1 MSEKLKSRT
10 RSIKLI
16 LHLDDRRTR
25 LQSDQVVILG
35 FNIGNVQLVV
45 IEIPFKQ

>member
-1 MSEKLKSRT
+1 M
-10 RSIKLI
+10 I
-16 LHLDDRRTR
+16 LHLDDKIAR
-25 LQSDQVVILG
+25 LQSDQVVVLG